1 MKTKLSIKRSALIS
15 EAMRPSVG
23 ECWRRALVVLAITTL
38 AAGVLYASDVPP
50 VGSAAPDFSAPD
62 ANGKTQSLSKYK
74 GKYVVLEWFNP
85 ECPFVKKHYGS
96 DNMQKLQAEYTS
108 KGVVWLTID
117 SNAPGTEGNLT
128 AEQAKKIM
136 DSWKTK
142 QTALLLDPESKIA
155 KLYGAKNTPN
165 MVVISPDG
173 KIVYEGAI
181 DSKATP
187 NPADIPASTN
197 YVKAALDES
206 LGGKPVSNAQTKP
219 YGCSVKYKSS

>member
-1 MKTKLSIKRSALIS
+1 MKLLLI
-15 EAMRPSVG
+15 AIT
-23 ECWRRALVVLAITTL
+23 ALVT
-38 AAGVLYASDVPP
+38 GPLYAADVPP

-62 ANGKTQSLSKYK
+62 TNGKTHSLSQYK

-96 DNMQKLQAEYTS
+96 DNMQKLQQEYTG

-117 SNAPGTEGNLT
+117 SNAPGTEGNIT
-128 AEQAKKIM
+128 PDQAEKIM
-136 DSWKTK
+136 ASWKTK
-142 QTALLLDPESKIA
+142 QTALLLDPESKVA
-155 KLYGAKNTPN
+155 RSYGAKNTPN
-165 MVVISPDG
+165 MVVIDPEG

-187 NPADIPASTN
+187 NPADIPNSTN

-206 LGGKPVSNAQTKP
+206 LAGRPVSNPTTKP

>member
-1 MKTKLSIKRSALIS
+1 MKTKLL
-15 EAMRPSVG
+15 
-23 ECWRRALVVLAITTL
+23 LTAITTL
-38 AAGVLYASDVPP
+38 AAGALYAADIPP

-62 ANGKTQSLSKYK
+62 TNGKTQSLAEYK

-85 ECPFVKKHYGS
+85 ECPFVKKHYGGG
-96 DNMQKLQAEYTS
+96 NMQKLQSDYTG

-117 SNAPGTEGNLT
+117 SNAPGTEGNLN
-128 AEQAKKIM
+128 ADQAKKIM

-155 KLYGAKNTPN
+155 KLYGARNTPN
-165 MVVISPDG
+165 MVIISPEG

-187 NPADIPASTN
+187 NPADIPSSTN
-197 YVKAALDES
+197 YVKSALDES
-206 LGGKPVSNAQTKP
+206 LAGKPVSNAQTKP

>member
-1 MKTKLSIKRSALIS
+1 MKTKLILT
-15 EAMRPSVG
+15 G
-23 ECWRRALVVLAITTL
+23 ITTL
-38 AAGVLYASDVPP
+38 TAGTLYASDVPP
-50 VGSAAPDFSAPD
+50 VGSAAPDFSLTD
-62 ANGKTQSLSKYK
+62 AKGKTHSLSEYK

-96 DNMQKLQAEYTS
+96 DNMQKLQAEYTG

-117 SNAPGTEGNLT
+117 SNAPGTEGNIT
-128 AEQAKKIM
+128 PDQAKKIV

-142 QTALLLDPESKIA
+142 QTALVLDPESKIA

-165 MVVISPDG
+165 MVVISPEG

-187 NPADIPASTN
+187 NPADIPSSTN
-197 YVKAALDES
+197 YVKNALDES
-206 LGGKPVSNAQTKP
+206 LAGKPVSNAQTKP

>member
-1 MKTKLSIKRSALIS
+1 MKTKLLLI
-15 EAMRPSVG
+15 
-23 ECWRRALVVLAITTL
+23 AITTL
-38 AAGVLYASDVPP
+38 AAAALYAADVPP

-62 ANGKTQSLSKYK
+62 ANGKTQSLSEYK

-85 ECPFVKKHYGS
+85 ECPFVKKHYGGG
-96 DNMQKLQAEYTS
+96 NMQKLQDEFTG
-108 KGVVWLTID
+108 KGVVWLTVD
-117 SNAPGTEGNLT
+117 SNAPGTEGSIT

-142 QTALLLDPESKIA
+142 QTALVLDPESKIA

-165 MVVISPDG
+165 MVIINPEG

-181 DSKATP
+181 DSKASP
-187 NPADIPASTN
+187 NPADIPSSTN

-206 LGGKPVSNAQTKP
+206 LGGKAVSKAQTKP
-219 YGCSVKYKSS
+219 YGCHITYKSS

>member
-1 MKTKLSIKRSALIS
+1 MKLLLI
-15 EAMRPSVG
+15 AIT
-23 ECWRRALVVLAITTL
+23 ALVTGA
-38 AAGVLYASDVPP
+38 LYAADVPP
-50 VGSAAPDFSAPD
+50 VGSAAPDFSALD
-62 ANGKTQSLSKYK
+62 TNGKTHSLSQYK

-96 DNMQKLQAEYTS
+96 DNMQKLQHEYTG

-117 SNAPGTEGNLT
+117 SNAPGTEGNIT
-128 AEQAKKIM
+128 PDQAQKIM
-136 DSWKTK
+136 ASWKTK
-142 QTALLLDPESKIA
+142 QTALLLDPESKVA
-155 KLYGAKNTPN
+155 RSYGAKNTPN
-165 MVVISPDG
+165 MVVINPEG

-187 NPADIPASTN
+187 NPADIPNSTN

-206 LGGKPVSNAQTKP
+206 LAGKPVSNPTTKP

>member
-1 MKTKLSIKRSALIS
+1 MKIKLILT
-15 EAMRPSVG
+15 
-23 ECWRRALVVLAITTL
+23 AITTL
-38 AAGVLYASDVPP
+38 AAATLYAADVPP
-50 VGSAAPDFSAPD
+50 VGSAAPDFSLKD
-62 ANGKTQSLSKYK
+62 TKGQSHSLAQYK

-96 DNMQKLQAEYTS
+96 DNMQKLQKEFTD

-117 SNAPGTEGNLT
+117 SSSEGAEGYLT
-128 AEQAKKIM
+128 ADAANKIM
-136 DSWKTK
+136 AQWKTK
-142 QTALLLDPESKIA
+142 MTALLLDPDGTAGKA
-155 KLYGAKNTPN
+155 YGAKNTPD
-165 MVVISPDG
+165 MIVINPEG

-181 DSKATP
+181 DSKASP

-206 LGGKPVSNAQTKP
+206 LAGKPVSNAQTKP

>member
-1 MKTKLSIKRSALIS
+1 MNMKTTLTLFASLI
-15 EAMRPSVG
+15 ATAVF
-23 ECWRRALVVLAITTL
+23 
-38 AAGVLYASDVPP
+38 ASDVPS
-50 VGSAAPDFSAPD
+50 VGSAAPDFSLPD
-62 ANGKTQSLSKYK
+62 AKGDTHSLSQYK

-96 DNMQKLQAEYTS
+96 DNMQKLQKEFTD
-108 KGVVWLTID
+108 KGVVWLTVD
-117 SNAPGTEGNLT
+117 SNAPGTEGNIT

-136 DSWKTK
+136 DSWKTH

-165 MVVISPDG
+165 MVIVSPDG

-187 NPADIPASTN
+187 NPADIPSSTN
-197 YVKAALDES
+197 YVKNALDES
-206 LGGKPVSNAQTKP
+206 LSGKPVSNAQTKP
-219 YGCSVKYKSS
+219 YGCSVKYNKSS

>member
-1 MKTKLSIKRSALIS
+1 MKTKLL
-15 EAMRPSVG
+15 
-23 ECWRRALVVLAITTL
+23 LTAITTL
-38 AAGVLYASDVPP
+38 AAGALYAADVPP

-62 ANGKTQSLSKYK
+62 TNGKTQSLAEYK

-85 ECPFVKKHYGS
+85 ECPFVKKHYGGG
-96 DNMQKLQAEYTS
+96 NMQKLQSDYTG

-117 SNAPGTEGNLT
+117 SNAPGTEGNLN
-128 AEQAKKIM
+128 ADQAKKIM

-165 MVVISPDG
+165 MVIISPEG

-187 NPADIPASTN
+187 NAADIPSSTN
-197 YVKAALDES
+197 YVKSALDES
-206 LGGKPVSNAQTKP
+206 LAGKPVSNAQTKP

>member
-1 MKTKLSIKRSALIS
+1 MKTKLILTT
-15 EAMRPSVG
+15 
-23 ECWRRALVVLAITTL
+23 ITTF
-38 AAGVLYASDVPP
+38 AAAALYAADVPA

-62 ANGKTQSLSKYK
+62 ANGKTQSLSEYK

-96 DNMQKLQAEYTS
+96 DNMQKLQAEYTG

-117 SNAPGTEGNLT
+117 SNAPGTEGNIN
-128 AEQAKKIM
+128 ADQAKKIM

-142 QTALLLDPESKIA
+142 QTALLLDPESKVA

-165 MVVISPDG
+165 MVIVGPDG

-187 NPADIPASTN
+187 NPADIPSSTN
-197 YVKAALDES
+197 YVKNALDES
-206 LGGKPVSNAQTKP
+206 LAGKPVSNAQTKP